1 MNLRMKYKTL
11 KRENE
16 NLKKQM
22 GILDTA
28 ISSGMKYQNDLE
40 CRVAAQNILILEM
53 DKDKQHNKSIM
64 QLLEK
69 NNDTLHKTLNHKIKE
84 SMDLRFEVESL
95 VSQNRSLSKELEHK
109 NKGFL
114 RRIFA

>member
-1 MNLRMKYKTL
+1 MNLRIKYKTL

-22 GILDTA
+22 EILDST
-28 ISSGMKYQNDLE
+28 ISNGLKYQNSLE

-53 DKDKQHNKSIM
+53 DKEKQHNKSIM

-69 NNDTLHKTLNHKIKE
+69 NNDTLHRTLNHKIKE

-95 VSQNRSLSKELEHK
+95 VSQNRSLSKELEYK

-114 RRIFA
+114 RRLFA